1 MSEQNGTVGFS
12 GTQMMLAVLGGAVAG
27 AAVAYLTAPKSG
39 RETRAQL
46 KGMAIEAR
54 DQITGVVKDGTDAA
68 RQLPGA
74 VKVAGSAARTAF
86 VDKMREGAAV

>member
-1 MSEQNGTVGFS
+1 MTEQNGHSGFS
-12 GTQMMLAVLGGAVAG
+12 GSQMILAVLGGAVAG

-39 RETRAQL
+39 RETRAEI
-46 KGMAIEAR
+46 KAIAR
-54 DQITGVVKDGTDAA
+54 DVRDQVTEVVKDGTDTV
-68 RQLPGA
+68 RHLPGA